1 MHIILKC
8 SVGEMKSKVNI
19 TSVKVKVVEVPQN
32 ITVLKVNVL
41 SYILPLLKWAT
52 GSSLFFYFWYLNANI
67 V

>member
-19 TSVKVKVVEVPQN
+19 ISVKVKVVEVPQN

-41 SYILPLLKWAT
+41 SYIPPLT
-52 GSSLFFYFWYLNANI
+52 I
-67 V
+67 